1 MWPCPI
7 DHLLDS
13 ASTHHG
19 KTTKPNLAV
28 FQTLPILLVPKV
40 TSLRQFYGLPQVRQ
54 SNCLVS
60 VPCTVIVPLLC
71 LSREIH
77 TSYKMEVH

>member
-1 MWPCPI
+1 MWPCPV

-13 ASTHHG
+13 ASTHHV
-19 KTTKPNLAV
+19 KTTKPTLAV

-54 SNCLVS
+54 SNCLVLS
-60 VPCTVIVPLLC
+60 MPLLYRYCTFIVP
-71 LSREIH
+71 I
-77 TSYKMEVH
+77 